1 MAAGNRS
8 VLVILDS
15 RKQMA
20 RKDADLTVFAAL
32 DHFGVA
38 WEVLD
43 GGDYMGNPPHHI
55 APRAAYVLAHDGA
68 GECLSDEVAREIVD
82 ALAAG
87 AGLVSFDREI
97 DSWPEPLRALVPG
110 STGSEVTGEL
120 RFAPEP
126 CFITTGHQPD
136 EDLTLR
142 EPLAVT
148 TLPSADSWRRLLLTA
163 SGASAIACAEVGEGR
178 AVIFGTGERIYDP
191 EFLGHVCG
199 LDGLMWRSLVWVAA
213 KPFPMRCV
221 PPFVSARMDDCHGT
235 WSAFGYV
242 DVMNR
247 FGIAPN
253 LGLFIDEMGPT
264 DWAAAKRLH
273 DSGGAEFA
281 MHAFRDDFYKSRP
294 GWKPFAV
301 LNDKP
306 DLSDGGRDTRF
317 EGLSMDH
324 ETGEN
329 YDDATV
335 ERNFRRMDEA
345 FDLAGI
351 RHCRVLN
358 SHFGEIG
365 WRAVPHFLQRG
376 VEFACNNAVAGQL
389 YGNQPP
395 WRPKPYSMRG
405 ATGRHGLVIDRC
417 PHHTGLSFINM
428 SVSHVGVTH
437 MSGDILS
444 GHVPFL
450 GEADRPMIDEAIAR
464 GINNITLGLDA
475 LAFGILM
482 THEER
487 IDVISMEDWER
498 IVTGIVAGLG
508 DYEVEFTG
516 RDRISIICKR
526 LFDSRLVRAEVTG
539 TSLHCELCGTTDGPS
554 PLTVWHNEGDGCTRQ
569 TVDLEAFDGFA
580 ATEVST

>member
-1 MAAGNRS
+1 MAGGNRS

-15 RKQMA
+15 RKQVA
-20 RKDADLTVFAAL
+20 QAGADRTVFAAL

-43 GGDYMGNPPHHI
+43 GGDYMGGPPSHV

-68 GECLSDEVAREIVD
+68 GAFLSHEVAQQIAD
-82 ALAAG
+82 ALGAG

-97 DSWPEPLRALVPG
+97 DSWPEPLRALLPG
-110 STGSEVTGEL
+110 GPGGEVTAEL
-120 RFAPEP
+120 RFAAQP
-126 CFITTGHQPD
+126 CFITTGHEPD

-148 TLPSADSWRRLLLTA
+148 TLPSGPSWRPLLMTD
-163 SGASAIACAEVGEGR
+163 SGACAISRAEVGEGR
-178 AVIFGTGERIYDP
+178 AVIFGTGERIYSP
-191 EFLGHVCG
+191 KFLGHVSG
-199 LDGLMWRSLVWVAA
+199 LDGLMWRSLVWAAA

-235 WSAFGYV
+235 WSSFGYV

-273 DSGGAEFA
+273 DAGGAEFA
-281 MHAFRDDFYKSRP
+281 MHAFRDDFYKANP
-294 GWKPFAV
+294 GWRPFAT
-301 LNDKP
+301 LDDKP

-324 ETGEN
+324 TTGRDL
-329 YDDATV
+329 DDATI

-345 FDLAGI
+345 FARAGI
-351 RHCRVLN
+351 RHSRVLN
-358 SHFGEIG
+358 AHFGEIG
-365 WRAVPHFLQRG
+365 WRAVPRFLERG
-376 VEFACNNAVAGQL
+376 AEFACNNAVAGQL
-389 YGNQPP
+389 YGHQPP
-395 WRPKPYSMRG
+395 WRPRPYGMRG
-405 ATGRHGLVIDRC
+405 ASGRHGLVIDRC
-417 PHHTGLSFINM
+417 PHRSGLSFINM

-444 GHVPFL
+444 GHVPFV
-450 GEADRPMIDEAIAR
+450 GEADRPLISEAIER
-464 GINNITLGLDA
+464 GIRNITLGLDA

-487 IDVISMEDWER
+487 INVISLEDWER

-508 DYEVEFTG
+508 AYDVEFTG
-516 RDRISIICKR
+516 RDQISIICKR
-526 LFDSRLVRAEVTG
+526 L
-539 TSLHCELCGTTDGPS
+539 
-554 PLTVWHNEGDGCTRQ
+554 
-569 TVDLEAFDGFA
+569 
-580 ATEVST
+580 